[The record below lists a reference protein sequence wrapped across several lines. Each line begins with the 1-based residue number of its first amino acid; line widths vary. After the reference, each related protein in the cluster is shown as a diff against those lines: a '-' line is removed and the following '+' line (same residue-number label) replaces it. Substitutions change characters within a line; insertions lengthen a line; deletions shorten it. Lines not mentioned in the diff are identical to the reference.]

1 MKYISWNVNG
11 MRAVMKKGFMNYF
24 NELEADVFS
33 VQETK
38 MKPEQ
43 LEFDMEGYYIYINS
57 AQRPGYSGTATFTKE
72 EPLAVTRGI
81 GVEDHEQEGRVL
93 TLEFPKFYHVNCYTP
108 NSKRRLERLEYRQV
122 WEDEIKNYLD
132 TLREKKPVI
141 YCGDLNVAHKE
152 IDLKNPATNR
162 KNAGFTDVEREKITQ
177 LLEDGYIDT
186 FRYFYPDKEE
196 EYTWGSYLTKARER
210 NAGWRIDYFITSD
223 ELKGAL
229 VDASIHQDIMES
241 GHCPV
246 ELVADIEQL

>member
-1 MKYISWNVNG
+1 MKFISWNVNG

-108 NSKRRLERLEYRQV
+108 NSK
-122 WEDEIKNYLD
+122 
-132 TLREKKPVI
+132 
-141 YCGDLNVAHKE
+141 
-152 IDLKNPATNR
+152 
-162 KNAGFTDVEREKITQ
+162 
-177 LLEDGYIDT
+177 
-186 FRYFYPDKEE
+186 
-196 EYTWGSYLTKARER
+196 
-210 NAGWRIDYFITSD
+210 
-223 ELKGAL
+223 
-229 VDASIHQDIMES
+229 
-241 GHCPV
+241 
-246 ELVADIEQL
+246 

>member
-1 MKYISWNVNG
+1 M
-11 MRAVMKKGFMNYF
+11 
-24 NELEADVFS
+24 
-33 VQETK
+33 
-38 MKPEQ
+38 
-43 LEFDMEGYYIYINS
+43 
-57 AQRPGYSGTATFTKE
+57 
-72 EPLAVTRGI
+72 
-81 GVEDHEQEGRVL
+81 
-93 TLEFPKFYHVNCYTP
+93 
-108 NSKRRLERLEYRQV
+108 ERLEYRQV